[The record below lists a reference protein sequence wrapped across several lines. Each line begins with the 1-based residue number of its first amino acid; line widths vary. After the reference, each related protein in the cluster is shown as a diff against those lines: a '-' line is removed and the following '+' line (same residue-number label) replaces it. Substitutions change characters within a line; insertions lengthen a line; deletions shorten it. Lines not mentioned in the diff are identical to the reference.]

1 MTTNPLEGVR
11 VLDLTRVL
19 AGPIATML
27 LGDLGADVIKIERP
41 GKGDDTRGWGPP
53 FLDGESAYFLGINRN
68 KRSVTLDTG
77 SDRGREVL
85 GRLLETADLV
95 IDNFKLGT
103 LARWGFDDAWFDEHA
118 PQAVRCSITGYG
130 STGPKGAEPGYD
142 FILQAESGLMSI
154 TGTEDGEPMKIG
166 VALVDITTGLM
177 AAISLLSGLEDRR
190 RTGRGRR
197 FEVSLHDTSLT
208 MLANVAANFL
218 ISGEDPARYGNG
230 HPNIVPY
237 RTFRASDGE
246 VAVAVGN
253 DGQFRKLAEVVGH
266 PEWAEDERFA
276 TNAGRVRNR
285 REIDG
290 LVAEA
295 FAAHPREHWV
305 AALRAAGIPVGPINS
320 VSEALSSGQS
330 VARQLVTRITHPVTG
345 TFPVVTSPLRWGPE
359 PAPVRHAPP
368 RLGEHTDEVLVDEL
382 GMSPDDV
389 ALLRAEGVL

>member
-27 LGDLGADVIKIERP
+27 LGDLGADVVKIERP

-53 FLDGESAYFLGINRN
+53 FLEGESAYYLGVNRN
-68 KRSVTLDTG
+68 KRSVTLDTSQEG
-77 SDRGREVL
+77 GRALL
-85 GRLLETADLV
+85 GRLLKTADLV

-103 LARWGFDDAWFDEHA
+103 LPRWGFDDAWFEEHA

-130 STGPKGAEPGYD
+130 STGPRGAEPGYD

-154 TGTEDGEPMKIG
+154 TGGEDGEPMKIG

-190 RTGRGRR
+190 RTGHGRR

-208 MLANVAANFL
+208 MLANVAANYL
-218 ISGEDPARYGNG
+218 ISGDDPNRYGNG

-253 DGQFRKLAEVVGH
+253 DGQFHKLAELIGH
-266 PEWAEDERFA
+266 PEWSLDARFA
-276 TNAGRVRNR
+276 TNEGRVNNR

-290 LVAEA
+290 LIAEA
-295 FAAHPREHWV
+295 FGKHDRAYWV
-305 AALRAAGIPVGPINS
+305 AELKRAGIPVGPINS
-320 VSEALSSGQS
+320 VGEALTSEQS
-330 VARQLVTRITHPVTG
+330 IARRLVTEVTHPQTG
-345 TFPVVTSPLRWGPE
+345 TFSVVTSPLRWGSE
-359 PAPVRHAPP
+359 PAPVRLPPP
-368 RLGEHTDEVLVDEL
+368 RLGEHTHEVLTEEL
-382 GMSPDDV
+382 GLDD
-389 ALLRAEGVL
+389 AEIAELRAAGVV

>member
-11 VLDLTRVL
+11 ILDLTRVL

-27 LGDLGADVIKIERP
+27 LGDLGADVVKIERP

-53 FLDGESAYFLGINRN
+53 FLDGESAYYLGVNRN
-68 KRSVTLDTG
+68 KRSVTLDT
-77 SDRGREVL
+77 SQEQGRALL

-103 LARWGFDDAWFDEHA
+103 LPRWGFDDAWFEEHA

-130 STGPKGAEPGYD
+130 STGPRGAEPGYD

-154 TGTEDGEPMKIG
+154 TGGEDGEPMKIG

-190 RTGRGRR
+190 RTGHGRR

-208 MLANVAANFL
+208 MLANVAANYL
-218 ISGEDPARYGNG
+218 ISGDDPNRYGNG

-253 DGQFRKLAEVVGH
+253 DGQFHKLAELVGH
-266 PEWAEDERFA
+266 PEWSQDARFA
-276 TNAGRVRNR
+276 TNEGRVNNR

-290 LVAEA
+290 LITEAFGKHDRAYWVAELK
-295 FAAHPREHWV
+295 R
-305 AALRAAGIPVGPINS
+305 AGIPVGPINS
-320 VSEALSSGQS
+320 VGEALTSEQS
-330 VARQLVTRITHPVTG
+330 LARRLVTEVTHPQTG
-345 TFPVVTSPLRWGPE
+345 TFSVVTSPLRWGSE
-359 PAPVRHAPP
+359 PAPVRFPPP
-368 RLGEHTDEVLVDEL
+368 RLGEHTQQVLAEEL
-382 GMSPDDV
+382 GLDD
-389 ALLRAEGVL
+389 AEIAELRAAGVV

>member
-1 MTTNPLEGVR
+1 MSNPLDGVR

-19 AGPIATML
+19 AGPMATML
-27 LGDLGADVIKIERP
+27 LGDLGADVVKIERP

-53 FLDGESAYFLGINRN
+53 FLDGESAYFLGVNRN

-77 SDRGREVL
+77 QEEGRAIL
-85 GRLLETADLV
+85 GRLLATADLV

-130 STGPKGAEPGYD
+130 STGPRGAEPGYD
-142 FILQAESGLMSI
+142 FILQAESGLMAI
-154 TGTEDGEPMKIG
+154 TGSEDGEPMKIG

-197 FEVSLHDTSLT
+197 FEVSLHDTSLS
-208 MLANVAANFL
+208 MLANVASNHL
-218 ISGEDPARYGNG
+218 ISGGDPARYGNG

-253 DGQFRKLAEVVGH
+253 DGQFRKLAELVGH
-266 PEWAEDERFA
+266 PEWSEDPRFA
-276 TNAGRVRNR
+276 TNAGRVDNR

-290 LVAEA
+290 LVDAA
-295 FAAHPREHWV
+295 FGLHPRAHWV
-305 AALRAAGIPVGPINS
+305 AALKEAGIPVGPINS
-320 VSEALSSGQS
+320 VREALTSEQS
-330 VARQLVTRITHPVTG
+330 VARGLVTEVTHPQTG
-345 TFPVVTSPLRWGPE
+345 TFPVVTSPLRWGAD
-359 PAPVRHAPP
+359 PAPVRFPPP
-368 RLGEHTDEVLVDEL
+368 RLGEHTEEVLAGEL
-382 GMSPDDV
+382 GLGGEEI
-389 ALLRAEGVL
+389 AALRAAGVV

>member
-1 MTTNPLEGVR
+1 MNTNPLEGVR

-27 LGDLGADVIKIERP
+27 LGDLGADVVKIERP

-77 SDRGREVL
+77 SDEGRRIL
-85 GRLLETADLV
+85 GRLLATADLV

-103 LARWGFDDAWFDEHA
+103 LARWGFDDVWFEANA

-190 RTGRGRR
+190 RTGHGRR

-237 RTFRASDGE
+237 RTFRAEDGE

-295 FAAHPREHWV
+295 IGRQPRSHWV
-305 AALRAAGIPVGPINS
+305 TALKAAGIPVGPINS
-320 VSEALSSGQS
+320 VGEALNSEQS
-330 VARQLVTRITHPVTG
+330 IARRLVSEVTHPVTG
-345 TFPVVTSPLRWGPE
+345 TFPVVTSPLRWGTE
-359 PAPVRHAPP
+359 PAPIRHAPP
-368 RLGEHTDEVLVDEL
+368 RLGEHTDDILVGEL
-382 GMSPDDV
+382 GLAAEDV
-389 ALLRAEGVL
+389 DRLRSEGVL